1 MYRENNHVVYKS
13 IHFDVWFNMST
24 INKKYRTDQISK
36 ERFFAIVLREFF
48 KVSKLYCWSR
58 NIYWSS
64 K

>member
-48 KVSKLYCWSR
+48 KVSKLYC
-58 NIYWSS
+58 
-64 K
+64 